1 MDFALH
7 EEQHAVAELIQDLA
21 ACVERASDDAE
32 GLEHLLEEAAA
43 LGLLPFPGKINLPWL
58 DLILFIEAASG
69 QSPRLARLLA
79 GHEFLSQLGTQDA
92 CQPLQTLFRAA
103 ILLGRAGAALATCC
117 SDAAV
122 ARSKAGPRLRTE
134 LAELELFEARLHSA
148 RLLLH
153 EAAWFIGEGD
163 PNGVPRLSRAEINLR
178 ITLGEIVETAAKR
191 GWAHPFVAKLHEL
204 VADKS
209 PS

>member
-7 EEQHAVAELIQDLA
+7 EEQHAVADLVQDLA

-32 GLEHLLEEAAA
+32 GLEHLLEEAAT
-43 LGLLPFPGKINLPWL
+43 LGLLPFADKIDLPWL
-58 DLILFIEAASG
+58 DLILFVEAASG

-79 GHEFLSQLGTQDA
+79 GHEFLSQLGGYDA
-92 CQPLQTLFRAA
+92 CQSLQILFRAA

-122 ARSKAGPRLRTE
+122 TRNKPGPRRRTE
-134 LAELELFEARLHSA
+134 RAELELFEARLHSA

-153 EAAWFIGEGD
+153 EAAWFMGKGD
-163 PNGVPRLSRAEINLR
+163 PNGASRLSRAEINLR
-178 ITLGEIVETAAKR
+178 ITLGEIVETAARR
-191 GWAHPFVAKLHEL
+191 GWAYPFVATLQQL